1 MNIELTLK
9 ELFEK
14 KNFSEIESKIEKLGK
29 LEDLSPKIQL
39 YYATSKALN
48 INSSEDDFKIAA
60 FLYEKFYKEKKNNLE
75 FFYNLI
81 FTSVKAKF
89 FEYLEDHIISMY
101 EKNKEDPKILEG
113 LGKMYFY
120 YNEMEKVTKFYE
132 KLLKIKPEYL
142 NIWSS
147 YIASLNYHYIYN
159 QKKYLEISNKIDNLP
174 LTKIDN
180 FKKTK
185 PKKKIKIGFLSQDF
199 KTHSVTFFLKETLEY
214 TNKNDFELHALSN
227 LKENEYDKNTSDFK
241 TIFCKW
247 HDLSNLSDTEFIKY
261 VRSLELDIV
270 IDLSG
275 HTYNNRIN
283 CLRSRCAP
291 IQISWLG
298 YCNSLGI
305 KNMDYLIA
313 DPNLIKKNEE
323 KLYQEKILYMPKIW
337 NVYSRPSDIPKSNN
351 SENKESFTFGSFNNF
366 QKISSLTIKT
376 WSRIIKN
383 GKSILILK
391 NSVST
396 NEKRANEIL
405 LSKFSKEGV
414 DTNKIIILDTKKNF
428 KEHLECYNKIDLALD
443 TFPYPGVT
451 TSFEAISMGVPVL
464 TMRGFNFNSRC
475 GESINLN
482 LGLSKLIAKDEND
495 YMDKAFQ
502 IQENRNKLNEIKE
515 EIKLNS
521 ENSPIFNSKEF
532 SVNFFKLIK
541 GLI

>member
-14 KNFSEIESKIEKLGK
+14 KSYSEIESKIEKLGK
-29 LEDLSPKIQL
+29 IEDLSPKIQL
-39 YYATSKALN
+39 FYATSKALN
-48 INSSEDDFKIAA
+48 VDSSVEDFKVAA
-60 FLYEKFYKEKKNNLE
+60 FLFERLYSIKKNNLE

-89 FEYLEDHIISMY
+89 FEYLEDHITLMY
-101 EKNKEDPKILEG
+101 EKNKDDPKIIEG

-120 YNEMEKVTKFYE
+120 YNEMEKVTKYYE
-132 KLLKIKPEYL
+132 KLLKIKPNYL

-147 YIASLNYHYIYN
+147 YIASLNYHYIYD
-159 QKKYLEISNKIDNLP
+159 QKKYLDISNKIDNLP
-174 LTKIDN
+174 AIKIDK
-180 FKKTK
+180 FKKTNK
-185 PKKKIKIGFLSQDF
+185 KKKIKIGFLSQDF
-199 KTHSVTFFLKETLEY
+199 KTHSVTFFLKETLKY
-214 TNKNDFELHALSN
+214 ANKNDFELHALSN
-227 LKENEYDKNTSDFK
+227 LNEKEYDQITFNLK
-241 TIFCKW
+241 TIFVKW
-247 HDLSNLSDTEFIKY
+247 HDLSNLSDLDFIKY
-261 VRSLELDIV
+261 TRSLELDII

-291 IQISWLG
+291 IQVSWLG

-323 KLYQEKILYMPKIW
+323 KLYQEKILYMPNIW
-337 NVYSRPSDIPKSNN
+337 NAYCRPTDLPKLNN
-351 SENKESFTFGSFNNF
+351 KKKNLFTYGSFNNF
-366 QKISSLTIKT
+366 QKISSSTIKT
-376 WSRIIKN
+376 WSGIIKK
-383 GKSILILK
+383 GDSILILK

-405 LSKFSKEGV
+405 LNKFANEKV
-414 DTNKIIILDTKKNF
+414 DINKIIILDTKNNF
-428 KEHLECYNKIDLALD
+428 KEHLKCYNKIDLALD

-464 TMRGFNFNSRC
+464 TMKGFNFNSRC

-482 LGLSKLIAKDEND
+482 LNLRMLIAKNEDD
-495 YMDKAFQ
+495 YIDKAIQ
-502 IQENRNKLNEIKE
+502 IQKDRNKLVEIKE
-515 EIKLNS
+515 EMKLNF
-521 ENSPIFNSKEF
+521 ENSPVFNSKDF
-532 SVNFFKLIK
+532 SASFFKLIK
-541 GLI
+541 SLI

>member
-14 KNFSEIESKIEKLGK
+14 KSYSEIESKIEKLGK
-29 LEDLSPKIQL
+29 VENLSPKIQL
-39 YYATSKALN
+39 FYATSKALN
-48 INSSEDDFKIAA
+48 VDSSVEDFKVAA
-60 FLYEKFYKEKKNNLE
+60 FLFERLYSIKKNNLE

-89 FEYLEDHIISMY
+89 FEYLEDHLILMY
-101 EKNKEDPKILEG
+101 EKNKDDPKIIEG

-132 KLLKIKPEYL
+132 KLLKIKPNYL

-147 YIASLNYHYIYN
+147 YIASLNYHYIYD
-159 QKKYLEISNKIDNLP
+159 QKKYLDISNKIDNLP
-174 LTKIDN
+174 AIKIDK
-180 FKKTK
+180 FKKTNI
-185 PKKKIKIGFLSQDF
+185 KKKIKIGFLSQDF
-199 KTHSVTFFLKETLEY
+199 KTHSVTFFLKETLQY
-214 TNKNDFELHALSN
+214 ANKNDFELHALSN
-227 LKENEYDKNTSDFK
+227 LNEKEYDQITFNLK
-241 TIFCKW
+241 TIFFKW
-247 HDLSNLSDTEFIKY
+247 HDLSNLSDLDFIKY
-261 VRSLELDIV
+261 TRSLELDII

-291 IQISWLG
+291 IQVSWLG

-313 DPNLIKKNEE
+313 DPNLIQKNEE
-323 KLYQEKILYMPKIW
+323 KLYQEKILYMPNIW
-337 NVYSRPSDIPKSNN
+337 NAYCRPTDLPKLNN
-351 SENKESFTFGSFNNF
+351 KKKNLFTYGSFNNF
-366 QKISSLTIKT
+366 QKISSSTIKT
-376 WSRIIKN
+376 WSEIIKK
-383 GKSILILK
+383 GDSILILK

-405 LSKFSKEGV
+405 LNKFANERV
-414 DTNKIIILDTKKNF
+414 DTNKIIILDTKNNF
-428 KEHLECYNKIDLALD
+428 KEHLKCYNKIDLALD

-464 TMRGFNFNSRC
+464 TMKGFNFNSRC

-482 LGLSKLIAKDEND
+482 LNLNMLIAKNEDD
-495 YMDKAFQ
+495 YIDKA
-502 IQENRNKLNEIKE
+502 IKIEKDRNKLVEIKE
-515 EIKLNS
+515 EMKLNS
-521 ENSPIFNSKEF
+521 ENSPVFNSKDF
-532 SVNFFKLIK
+532 SASFFKLIK
-541 GLI
+541 SLI